1 MIEFVVRSLK
11 SWFQVF
17 SFTMD
22 NEIRIDDLCLD
33 VSKSQG
39 PVTMVKCHHLKGN
52 QFWEYNQKVKIKAL
66 IQFFDWPF
74 CFRLDSL
81 FTQIQNSALKNH
93 SHLAK
98 MKYVIFT
105 FFIPC
110 LFSLGQKVWIKYHF
124 SLEWPL
130 VMEQGSP
137 KGGLSTT
144 LRFLDIPT
152 EATKW
157 SKFDFKS
164 CSNQLSDSLLS
175 SVSSVTLFL
184 SKSFFFTKGHSF

>member
-66 IQFFDWPF
+66 IQF
-74 CFRLDSL
+74 L
-81 FTQIQNSALKNH
+81 
-93 SHLAK
+93 
-98 MKYVIFT
+98 
-105 FFIPC
+105 
-110 LFSLGQKVWIKYHF
+110 
-124 SLEWPL
+124 
-130 VMEQGSP
+130 
-137 KGGLSTT
+137 
-144 LRFLDIPT
+144 
-152 EATKW
+152 
-157 SKFDFKS
+157 
-164 CSNQLSDSLLS
+164 
-175 SVSSVTLFL
+175 
-184 SKSFFFTKGHSF
+184 